1 MNLNS
6 KLWKY
11 KYQNIKWEL
20 YLGMDHRKTD
30 RVAFFLALEEEVIN
44 AKIEGKD
51 VFIQM
56 DVYSKLGPEVMKAD
70 PYGQSP
76 NGKLLHNIMIRLN

>member
-30 RVAFFLALEEEVIN
+30 RVAFFLALEEED
-44 AKIEGKD
+44 D